1 MNVIF
6 LRTLEVSK
14 YFISTLRV
22 LLGKQTLLDICD
34 ELRPDF
40 LCISESWLKT
50 CHSDNEFRI
59 NTYKLFRKDKDST
72 LGGGV
77 AVYAKMDSNFKFN
90 EIRDESSVEKVI
102 INVSQMGTKDFIIAS
117 IYQPPD
123 SELTYDLEINRI
135 LKKFS
140 H

>member
-1 MNVIF
+1 
-6 LRTLEVSK
+6 
-14 YFISTLRV
+14 
-22 LLGKQTLLDICD
+22 
-34 ELRPDF
+34 
-40 LCISESWLKT
+40 
-50 CHSDNEFRI
+50 
-59 NTYKLFRKDKDST
+59 
-72 LGGGV
+72 
-77 AVYAKMDSNFKFN
+77 MDSNFKFN